1 MYKRFS
7 FNDLQSIKNN
17 FFAHLQKVTQKEK
30 CLSIKDFCKTIFK
43 QWPSVY
49 YYFRWEPQF
58 ICHQQKD
65 WYNFIDPQDSI
76 EVIITHEQL
85 PAFTQLFKSYL
96 TKHSKKQNT
105 QTIEQILIQE
115 FNLWKFNTIKEK
127 PYIVY
132 DIETDG
138 DIFDVTQQKFI
149 MAYAAKPGPDNK
161 MKYEYID
168 NTNLKRFVDELL
180 HFDWYIVWFN
190 NIGFDNPVIVH
201 NIKWS
206 QEMIDIL
213 NKKSLDLFTFLY
225 HHTGKK
231 IWLNKVASA
240 LVGIEKTL
248 DSGLEWVN
256 LYKQYLKTWDQ
267 KLFNTFKNYCKN
279 DVKMTI
285 LTLLYFIHYQK
296 LHIEWQEIPFT
307 LEALIQTGWTPMGED
322 VKPSDIDSKPQNQSI
337 F

>member
-1 MYKRFS
+1 M
-7 FNDLQSIKNN
+7 
-17 FFAHLQKVTQKEK
+17 
-30 CLSIKDFCKTIFK
+30 
-43 QWPSVY
+43 
-49 YYFRWEPQF
+49 PQF
-58 ICHQQKD
+58 
-65 WYNFIDPQDSI
+65 S
-76 EVIITHEQL
+76 
-85 PAFTQLFKSYL
+85 QLFKTYL
-96 TKHSKKQNT
+96 TKHSKRNNT
-105 QTIEQILIQE
+105 QTIQQILMDQ
-115 FNLWKFNTIKEK
+115 FSQWTFNTINGK

-149 MAYAAKPGPDNK
+149 MAYAAKPGPNNK
-161 MKYEYID
+161 MNYEYID
-168 NTNLKRFVDELL
+168 NTNLEKFVHELL
-180 HFDWYIVWFN
+180 EFDGYIVGFN
-190 NIGFDNPVIVH
+190 NIWFDNPVIVH
-201 NIKWS
+201 NIKGTHD
-206 QEMIDIL
+206 MITVL
-213 NKKSLDLFTFLY
+213 NRKSLDLFTFLY

-256 LYKQYLKTWDQ
+256 LYKQYLKTGDQ

-307 LEALIQTGWTPMGED
+307 LDALIQTGCTPMSED
-322 VKPSDIDSKPQNQSI
+322 IKPSDIDSKPQNQSI